1 MHLKSVDVKLKILDG
16 GDENEGRDYLQNKIK
31 L

>member
-1 MHLKSVDVKLKILDG
+1 MHLKSVDVNLTILGG
-16 GDENEGRDYLQNKIK
+16 GDENEVRDYLQNKIK